1 MINSIENKINYQL
14 LKTNEKY
21 EIIIRAEKNNEKEG
35 LSIANMDI
43 NVLNSIIDNV
53 KDFTYLEVIKYLEN
67 NKIPYNKVQFI

>member
-1 MINSIENKINYQL
+1 MENKINYQL

-53 KDFTYLEVIKYLEN
+53 KDFTYLELIKYLEN

>member
-53 KDFTYLEVIKYLEN
+53 KDFTYSEVIKYLEDSN
-67 NKIPYNKVQFI
+67 ITYQKVEFV